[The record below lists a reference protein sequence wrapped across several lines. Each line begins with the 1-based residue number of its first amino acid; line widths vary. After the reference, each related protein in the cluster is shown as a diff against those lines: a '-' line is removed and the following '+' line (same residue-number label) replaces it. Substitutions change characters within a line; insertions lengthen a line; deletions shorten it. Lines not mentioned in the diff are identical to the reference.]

1 VPFVQL
7 ALKLLD
13 IAGLPVGYPV
23 SQILRPAGKAG
34 KAGKSW
40 ENGGSTSAISCL
52 VACFV
57 HL

>member
-1 VPFVQL
+1 MQL

-23 SQILRPAGKAG
+23 SQDLRPAG